1 MYKGFDVKK
10 ITSLNMES
18 FLKNIFIFMFIK
30 FMYGDNS
37 PFNLYRG

>member
-10 ITSLNMES
+10 ITSLNMEG

-37 PFNLYRG
+37 HFNLYRG